1 MEVKLDELLPRRID
15 IRGWASLGE
24 YDFPAGEA
32 RVVLSD
38 KDFQKRKDVAIVADA
53 VKWIKIE

>member
-1 MEVKLDELLPRRID
+1 MDLDIAIPKRVGSP
-15 IRGWASLGE
+15 GWASLGE

-38 KDFQKRKDVAIVADA
+38 KDLQKRKDVAIVADA
-53 VKWIKIE
+53 VKWIKID